1 MITQTS
7 TYARAIVLM
16 VTVALSGLT
25 YPAVSFAQDIGGGA
39 SVLIASADVEAKLGK
54 GIFSTPENRAHAPK
68 HIEKKTIARSTV
80 RSAHTRQTADSG
92 KQGTASDKQG
102 TDSAK
107 QGTDTGKQG
116 GDTGKETG
124 RTNDT
129 GPGSKLLGDAAKGV
143 LTAEEYNKSG
153 DNYFDAGQYEKAVDE
168 YKQALRQKTNYP
180 DAQLNLGEAYFN
192 LERYEEAIAAEKHGT
207 RSVLSITIRAWRR
220 TTPGNMMTQ

>member
-1 MITQTS
+1 MIAQTS

-25 YPAVSFAQDIGGGA
+25 CPAVSFAQDIGGGA

-54 GIFSTPENRAHAPK
+54 GIFSTPQNRAHAPK

-92 KQGTASDKQG
+92 KQGT
-102 TDSAK
+102 DSGK

-124 RTNDT
+124 RTDDT
-129 GPGSKLLGDAAKGV
+129 GLGSKPLGDAAKRV
-143 LTAEEYNKSG
+143 LTAEEYNKRG
-153 DNYFDAGQYEKAVDE
+153 DSYFDAGQYEKAVDE
-168 YKQALRQKTNYP
+168 YKQALRQRANYP

-192 LERYEEAIAAEKHGT
+192 LGGYDEAIAAEQQALQVK
-207 RSVLSITIRAWRR
+207 A
-220 TTPGNMMTQ
+220 